1 MKELIYARKREHVLF
16 WGFAKLMGN
25 RYEWLQTGVT
35 MKRLLIGL
43 VVATSAWGAEQL
55 RVQPVS
61 RTPAADTVKV
71 VVALPKSGGILKG
84 NPVWVQFRVDG
95 FALGADSGQFDRA
108 DEIATSGMGQTIHL
122 VVDDMPY
129 FAVNE
134 PALDPFNEQGFYYD
148 TSYKFEIPKKLS
160 KGLHVIRAFP
170 ARSFGESL
178 KGEKTFFATT
188 FYVGSDEGAKT
199 IDLSKPYL
207 TYNEPSSQMELSTDQ
222 PVLLDFYLSNCEL
235 TSDGY
240 RVRLSIDGTV
250 HRIFSVWVPYYIYGL
265 SRGKHT
271 VRLELI
277 DKQDKLV
284 DGPFSESEQTIM
296 IH

>member
-1 MKELIYARKREHVLF
+1 MKS
-16 WGFAKLMGN
+16 
-25 RYEWLQTGVT
+25 
-35 MKRLLIGL
+35 LLIGL
-43 VVATSAWGAEQL
+43 VAVANVWSAEQM

-71 VVALPKSGGILKG
+71 VVALPKSGAVLKG
-84 NPVWVQFRVDG
+84 NPVWVQLRVDG

-108 DEIATSGMGQTIHL
+108 DEIAVSGMGQTIHL

-160 KGLHVIRAFP
+160 KGLHVLRAFP
-170 ARSFGESL
+170 ARSYGESL

-188 FYVGSDEGAKT
+188 FYVGTNEDAKT
-199 IDLSKPYL
+199 IDLSKPYI
-207 TYNEPSSQMELSTDQ
+207 TYNEPSSQMELSTEQ
-222 PVLLDFYLSNCEL
+222 PILLDFYLSNCEL

-240 RVRLSIDGTV
+240 RVRLSLDGNV
-250 HRIFSVWVPYYIYGL
+250 HRILSVWVPYYIYGL

-277 DKQDKLV
+277 DKHDKLV
-284 DGPFSESEQTIM
+284 DGPYSDVSETIM
-296 IH
+296 VH